1 MTRWDP
7 GTEERLEK
15 AALELFYEHGYDS
28 VTVTQIAE
36 RAGVVRRSFFRY
48 FPDKREVL
56 FAGSEKL
63 PPAIAEAVLAASKS
77 TPPLSA
83 VLEAMTEVGTLLTQ
97 HIKDAAKRRTII
109 DASTE
114 LQEREQ
120 AKLAAVTAAISEAL
134 AKRHV
139 APQDAKMVAEIGTI
153 VFQNAFAQWVAA
165 RGKKDFGSCIRTL
178 AVALQQVVSAT
189 LTKATR

>member
-1 MTRWDP
+1 MARWDP
-7 GTEERLEK
+7 GTEERLKK
-15 AALELFYEHGYDS
+15 AALELFYEYGYDS

-36 RAGVVRRSFFRY
+36 RAGLVRRSFFRY

-56 FAGSEKL
+56 FAGSEQL
-63 PPAIAEAVLAASKS
+63 PPAIAEAVLAANDW

-83 VLEAMTEVGTLLTQ
+83 VLEAITKVGTLLTR
-97 HIKDAAKRRTII
+97 HIKDATKRRAII

-120 AKLAAVTAAISEAL
+120 TKLAAVTAAITEAL
-134 AKRHV
+134 LQRHV
-139 APQDAKMVAEIGTI
+139 EPQDAKMVAEIGTI

-165 RGKKDFGSCIRTL
+165 NGKRDFGACIRAL
-178 AVALQQVVSAT
+178 AAALQLVVSAT
-189 LTKATR
+189 LA